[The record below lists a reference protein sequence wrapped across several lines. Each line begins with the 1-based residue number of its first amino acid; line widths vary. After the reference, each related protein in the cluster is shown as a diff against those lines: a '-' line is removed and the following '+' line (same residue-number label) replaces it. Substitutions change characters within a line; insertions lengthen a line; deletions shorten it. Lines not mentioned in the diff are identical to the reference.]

1 MTTHDL
7 PSRPASTQIRRN
19 SRLISFGLVAL
30 CLLFVVGY
38 VQRSAVKSA
47 VEAEVSALQEEIA
60 QARLQQAVLQDQLKN
75 IDQPGAIDAAA
86 RDDLGLIQRGDQPI
100 VGLHPPATAT
110 PPAFCWVAMVF
121 LAPVAEPRA
130 TTPWFCVAQTSPSPW
145 VAP

>member
-7 PSRPASTQIRRN
+7 TSRPASTQIRRN

-100 VGLHPPATAT
+100 VVLDPPAS
-110 PPAFCWVAMVF
+110 AMP
-121 LAPVAEPRA
+121 PVAPA
-130 TTPWFCVAQTSPSPW
+130 LAILPSTDAVRPDW
-145 VAP
+145 LRWLDALFPVTE

>member
-7 PSRPASTQIRRN
+7 TSRPASTQIRRN

-100 VGLHPPATAT
+100 VVLDPPATAT
-110 PPAFCWVAMVF
+110 PPPVQ
-121 LAPVAEPRA
+121 APAPAQPIAAGRPDWLRWLDGLFPAAE
-130 TTPWFCVAQTSPSPW
+130 
-145 VAP
+145 